1 MIVLDRVSKWFPTRL
16 GRKYLFK
23 DVSVTVP
30 KGASVGL
37 IGKNGAGKST
47 LMRMLG
53 GIEPVNRG
61 RIQIHGSISWPVG
74 LTGGFQPSLSGR
86 DNIRFVARVNGL
98 PDHMLPDLEKRIL
111 MFTNLGKS
119 FDLPVKSYSSGMKA
133 RLGFGL
139 SMSFDFDYYMMDEV
153 VSVGDKA
160 FRQKSSLL
168 FERVTQEAGMILVSH
183 NENKIKQ
190 HCETA
195 LVIAEQDIKFFTNID
210 RAFAYYYE
218 TEGIY
223 SA

>member
-16 GRKYLFK
+16 GRKYLFR
-23 DVSVTVP
+23 DVSVVVP

-53 GIEPVNRG
+53 GIEPVSRG

-86 DNIRFVARVNGL
+86 DNVRFVARVNGL
-98 PDHMLPDLEKRIL
+98 PDKMLPELEQRIIK
-111 MFTNLGKS
+111 FTELGRN
-119 FDLPVKSYSSGMKA
+119 FDLPVKTYSSGMRT

-139 SMSFDFDYYMMDEV
+139 SMAFDFDYYMMDEV
-153 VSVGDKA
+153 TSVGDKS
-160 FRQKSSLL
+160 FRDKSALL
-168 FERVTQEAGMILVSH
+168 FQKVTEESGMILVSH
-183 NENKIKQ
+183 NEAKIRQ

-195 LVIAEQDIKFFTNID
+195 LVIANQTITYFDDIEA
-210 RAFAYYYE
+210 AFLFYYQA
-218 TEGIY
+218 EGLT
-223 SA
+223 A